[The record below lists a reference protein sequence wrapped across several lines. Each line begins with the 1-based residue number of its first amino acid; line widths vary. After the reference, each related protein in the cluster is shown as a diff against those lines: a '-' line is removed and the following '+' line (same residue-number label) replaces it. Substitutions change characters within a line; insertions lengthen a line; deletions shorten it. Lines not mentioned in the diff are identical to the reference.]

1 MQAWEQKLG
10 EGYCRQLQAEHLTLV
25 ALGVDETKVLLRT
38 KKDHAITQQQTSP
51 DWRHVIGVK
60 ALFNQRWLESHFRQ
74 NQQINSV
81 ASASK
86 PSCCEWLARLIL
98 TFLAFA
104 SGDLASGP
112 IATSVRP

>member
-1 MQAWEQKLG
+1 
-10 EGYCRQLQAEHLTLV
+10 
-25 ALGVDETKVLLRT
+25 VDETEVLLLT
-38 KKDHAITQQQTSP
+38 KKDHTITQQQTSP
-51 DWRHVIGVK
+51 DWRLVIGVK
-60 ALFNQRWLESHFRQ
+60 ALFNQRWLESHYRH

>member
-1 MQAWEQKLG
+1 VQIE
-10 EGYCRQLQAEHLTLV
+10 YLTLV
-25 ALGVDETKVLLRT
+25 ALGVDETEVLLVT
-38 KKDHAITQQQTSP
+38 KKDHTITQQQTSP
-51 DWRHVIGVK
+51 DWRLVIGVK
-60 ALFNQRWLESHFRQ
+60 ALFNQRWLESHYRH